1 MIHIS
6 STSSTRARS
15 PAGAWL
21 STCNLPA
28 LGSAPANLPQ
38 ALDDKSKDR
47 LGHERELFKYLD
59 RLMTELRA
67 KKRRNEDRLAA
78 DAAIP
83 ISAEDQARLSR
94 RTFVKEAEHG
104 DLHEDTPD
112 TCVLTPRD
120 EAEGLCS

>member
-1 MIHIS
+1 MN
-6 STSSTRARS
+6 
-15 PAGAWL
+15 L
-21 STCNLPA
+21 S
-28 LGSAPANLPQ
+28 Q

-83 ISAEDQARLSR
+83 ISAEDQARP
-94 RTFVKEAEHG
+94 TNPCFVQEAE
-104 DLHEDTPD
+104 LFLYRKTSLA
-112 TCVLTPRD
+112 C
-120 EAEGLCS
+120 LC